1 MNRDT
6 HLIFEAYRQKQL
18 ELINEMDMGAERGA
32 FIGGVASGLKKRR
45 EEYKQKKGKNPDEYI
60 ISDLVGKGEAHDKA
74 IEKIASDVYDKL
86 FEDGV
91 FRARGDRKMQL
102 DTLQNKI
109 LETLVSLGYTSTKS
123 GWTARILRAAAESI
137 LKDIEEKEATGDDVT
152 QADVQDAVE
161 DSIEGI
167 AKEVQQTPA
176 GKAEVS
182 KVNVEQFVP
191 SPTVKYTFE
200 SDVRV
205 NALSTDE
212 EQEIYN
218 AVDKSEPY
226 TGSDLLEYLKDE
238 VRFNPRK
245 DLNEEKIISV
255 LNKLISKKILVGQGE
270 GEFDSTDTEDV
281 QLDPNQYLAK
291 HHGGTQF
298 GARPSG
304 KALFGGEGGRYGVDF
319 G

>member
-6 HLIFEAYRQKQL
+6 HLIFEAYKQKQL

-32 FIGGVASGLKKRR
+32 FIGGVASGLQKRR

-137 LKDIEEKEATGDDVT
+137 LQDIEEKEAAGDEVT
-152 QADVQDAVE
+152 QNDVHDAVE
-161 DSIEGI
+161 DSIEGV
-167 AKEVQQTPA
+167 AKEVQANKPAAKEPAVESEPSSRYKAIVIDRVKRAGDDGVEINELIDDLGQTIQQADPDVN
-176 GKAEVS
+176 GKARAKGIITGLINQKVLS
-182 KVNVEQFVP
+182 KYGSSVTLGEEAD
-191 SPTVKYTFE
+191 SEEGDDTDA
-200 SDVRV
+200 SDVGLDADQIAAKRFE
-205 NALSTDE
+205 AGRE
-212 EQEIYN
+212 GQ
-218 AVDKSEPY
+218 
-226 TGSDLLEYLKDE
+226 
-238 VRFNPRK
+238 VRF
-245 DLNEEKIISV
+245 
-255 LNKLISKKILVGQGE
+255 SKG
-270 GEFDSTDTEDV
+270 SSYWDT
-281 QLDPNQYLAK
+281 Q
-291 HHGGTQF
+291 H
-298 GARPSG
+298 
-304 KALFGGEGGRYGVDF
+304 
-319 G
+319 